1 MRAGVD
7 AGARASTPLFGPA
20 LGSAFTYE
28 SMAAVLT
35 VFLAAGAGVA
45 SSDLTKYSVHSFRIT
60 VATLLAAA
68 KCPIDKIKRMLRWRA
83 DDSVL
88 IYARLP
94 DDEAT
99 GWIRSSMAV
108 HVDSRVA
115 PRLVTVPIDIN
126 INVGADG
133 NVAGA
138 IDADVAAAA
147 GA

>member
-1 MRAGVD
+1 MR
-7 AGARASTPLFGPA
+7 
-20 LGSAFTYE
+20 
-28 SMAAVLT
+28 
-35 VFLAAGAGVA
+35 VFLVAGAGVA
-45 SSDLTKYSVHSFRIT
+45 PGDVSKYSVHSFRIT

-68 KCPIDKIKRMLRWRA
+68 KCPMDKIKRMLRWRA

-94 DDEAT
+94 DQEAT
-99 GWIRSSMAV
+99 EWLRSTLAV

-126 INVGADG
+126 INVGA
-133 NVAGA
+133 AGDVDDA

-147 GA
+147 DAA